1 MRNLIEVI
9 NFIEK
14 EFPSLSDAERW
25 RMLKFLLD
33 GKMQKKIVQ
42 RQPTSDSTLS
52 TPKIQPDG
60 EVYEV
65 IMPSGT
71 KLKVGKGYLSFAEVL
86 RQLGFDY
93 RKKEEEA
100 RRAGKKSKIC
110 PKTYFLRHWK
120 DLGVKEVIKLK

>member
-1 MRNLIEVI
+1 MKNLIEVI

-25 RMLKFLLD
+25 RMLKLLLD
-33 GKMQKKIVQ
+33 GKIQKKIVQ
-42 RQPTSDSTLS
+42 RQPTSNSTLS

-60 EVYEV
+60 EIYEV
-65 IMPSGT
+65 VMPSGT
-71 KLKVGKGYLSFAEVL
+71 KLKVGKGYLPFAEVL

-93 RKKEEEA
+93 RKVEEEA
-100 RRAGKKSKIC
+100 RLNGKKSKIC

-120 DLGVKEVIKLK
+120 QLGVKEVKVIK

>member
-1 MRNLIEVI
+1 MKNLIEVI

-33 GKMQKKIVQ
+33 GKIQKKIIQ
-42 RQPTSDSTLS
+42 KQPTSNT
-52 TPKIQPDG
+52 TPKIQPNG

-71 KLKVGKGYLSFAEVL
+71 KLKVGKGYLPFAEVL

-93 RKKEEEA
+93 REVEEKA
-100 RRAGKKSKIC
+100 RLNGKKSKIC

-120 DLGVKEVIKLK
+120 QLGVKEIKVIK